1 MATIEYWIQLEN
13 HPWDACPNNVDR
25 MSGMDLKTITG
36 KDKVSVTLNSPGT
49 GVSKPRTMFA
59 PLRDDKGNV
68 IDALILRRYKPP
80 QKADGS
86 DAWTV
91 PDDRKVNPWDLN
103 EQDPTDNGTMGT
115 IPGPVIECNVGDS
128 VVVHFRNLDM
138 RGTIVI
144 VEKCFDFPPPIGRI
158 CFPVPTFQPLPIED
172 RVHSLHPHGF
182 VFEPRSD
189 GAYPLSPPDPDQP
202 VSGGPPPGGEPP
214 VPDESANWAG
224 VPGFSGTLK
233 QGDRVPPGGTFIYR
247 WNTFGW
253 PTTAGVWLY
262 HDHSIC
268 DTENVALGSIGII
281 VIHNPNNTDEE
292 VDIRAGDP
300 NDPSKLDPAFLP
312 GGSPNG
318 SPIQITCFP
327 FPPLPREFSFRVLPG
342 DLVGLGMMEET
353 LSSTLMGDTGGSEM
367 AEPGKRKRA
376 KATEAEEEIGPPVLA
391 RTLQRGNLLLELDEK
406 LARFVRF
413 CFFTYRTPPTKGLY
427 LQLFHTLTG
436 APQTTMGASMLIN
449 GRTFLGNTPTI
460 VTGTST
466 RMRFGVVGMG
476 SDTHTFH
483 IHGHRWIIPGPH
495 GNTPGTI
502 QGSVMDTPVSQFE
515 DTRIFGPA
523 NSFVFTI
530 PGQSGSFMRAGGPGA
545 TEAVGEWHMHC
556 HVLQHM
562 MTGMM
567 GSLLIVNG
575 GELAFQ
581 LPRGVPCPA
590 EVPGGGDGGGGG
602 PQTVTVHVQDFQFS
616 PATVAIKVGDTV
628 HWVWDGNNHSTTA
641 DGGAWDS
648 GVHNSGFT
656 FDHMFMSAGSF
667 PYFCSIHGGPG
678 GQGMHG
684 SVTVS

>member
-1 MATIEYWIQLEN
+1 MATVVYWIQLEN
-13 HPWDACPNNVDR
+13 HPWDPCPNNIDR
-25 MSGMDLKTITG
+25 MSGQDLKTITG
-36 KDKVSVTLNSPGT
+36 KDKVNVTLNSPGT
-49 GVSKPRTMFA
+49 GVSNTRTMFA

-80 QKADGS
+80 RKPDLS

-144 VEKCFDFPPPIGRI
+144 VEQCFDFPLIGRI
-158 CFPVPTFQPLPIED
+158 CFPVPTFQLLQTED

-182 VFEPRSD
+182 VFEPTSD
-189 GAYPLSPPDPDQP
+189 GAYPLSPPDPSQP
-202 VSGGPPPGGEPP
+202 IPASE
-214 VPDESANWAG
+214 AAAWAS
-224 VPGFSGTLK
+224 VPGFSGSLK
-233 QGDRVPPGGTFIYR
+233 QGDRVPPGGTFTYK

-281 VIHNPNNTDEE
+281 VIHNPHNADEE

-312 GGSPNG
+312 GGLENG
-318 SPIQITCFP
+318 SPIRALCFP
-327 FPPLPREFSFRVLPG
+327 FPPLAQDFSFGVLPG
-342 DLVGLGMMEET
+342 DLAGLGVIDEMVPGA
-353 LSSTLMGDTGGSEM
+353 SMGGMASGEM
-367 AEPGKRKRA
+367 TEAGKRKRA
-376 KATEAEEEIGPPVLA
+376 KAAEVEQEIGPPVLA

-406 LARFVRF
+406 LAKIIRI
-413 CFFTYRTPPTKGLY
+413 CLFTYRTPPTKGLY
-427 LQLFHTLTG
+427 LQLFHSLTG

-460 VTGTST
+460 VSGTST

-495 GNTPGTI
+495 GNTFATI

-515 DTRIFGPA
+515 DTRLFGPA

-545 TEAVGEWHMHC
+545 TNPIGEWHMHC

-581 LPRGVPCPA
+581 LPSGVPCPA
-590 EVPGGGDGGGGG
+590 EMPPGGGGAGG
-602 PQTVTVHVQDFQFS
+602 PQTVPVHIQDFKFVPDPVS
-616 PATVAIKVGDTV
+616 IKVGDTV
-628 HWVWDGNNHSTTA
+628 HWVWDNNNHSTTA

-648 GVHNSGFT
+648 GVRNTGDH
-656 FDHMFMSAGSF
+656 FDHTFTSAGTF
-667 PYFCSIHGGPG
+667 PYYCLVHGGPG
-678 GQGMHG
+678 GVGMHS
-684 SVTVS
+684 SVIVS

>member
-1 MATIEYWIQLEN
+1 MANIEYWIQLEN

-36 KDKVSVTLNSPGT
+36 KDKVNVTLNSPGT
-49 GVSKPRTMFA
+49 GVSTTRAMFA

-80 QKADGS
+80 QKQDLS

-138 RGTIVI
+138 RATLVI
-144 VEKCFDFPPPIGRI
+144 QEKCFDLPIIGRI
-158 CFPVPTFQPLPIED
+158 CFPVPTLQPLQIED

-182 VFEPRSD
+182 VFEPTSD
-189 GAYPLSPPDPDQP
+189 GAYPLSPPDPSQP
-202 VSGGPPPGGEPP
+202 VPGGE
-214 VPDESANWAG
+214 AAAWAS
-224 VPGFSGTLK
+224 VPGFSGSLK
-233 QGDRVPPGGTFIYR
+233 QGDRVPPGGTFTYR

-281 VIHNPNNTDEE
+281 VIHNPNNADEE

-318 SPIQITCFP
+318 SPIQVICFP
-327 FPPLPREFSFRVLPG
+327 FPPLSQDLPFRVLPG
-342 DLVGLGMMEET
+342 DLAGLGMIGESVSGMPMDAMEGGEMIET
-353 LSSTLMGDTGGSEM
+353 
-367 AEPGKRKRA
+367 GKRKRA
-376 KATEAEEEIGPPVLA
+376 KATQAEQEIGPPILA
-391 RTLQRGNLLLELDEK
+391 RTLKRDNLILELDEK
-406 LARFVRF
+406 LARIVRI
-413 CFFTYRTPPTKGLY
+413 CFLTYRTPPTKGLY
-427 LQLFHTLTG
+427 LQLFHSLTG
-436 APQTTMGASMLIN
+436 APQTTMGATMLIN

-460 VTGTST
+460 VAGTST

-483 IHGHRWIIPGPH
+483 IHGHRWVIPGPH
-495 GNTPGTI
+495 GNSPGTI

-590 EVPGGGDGGGGG
+590 EIPGGGNGGTGG
-602 PQTVTVHVQDFQFS
+602 PQTVTVHVQDFQFA
-616 PATVAIKVGDTV
+616 PATVAIKVGDTL

-656 FDHMFMSAGSF
+656 FDHMFMSAGTF

>member
-1 MATIEYWIQLEN
+1 MATLEYWIQLEN
-13 HPWDACPNNVDR
+13 HPWDACPNNIDR
-25 MSGMDLKTITG
+25 MSGQDLKTITG
-36 KDKVSVTLNSPGT
+36 KDKINVTLNSPGT
-49 GVSKPRTMFA
+49 GVSKTRTMFA
-59 PLRDDKGNV
+59 PLRDDKGNA

-80 QKADGS
+80 QKPDLS

-138 RGTIVI
+138 RATLVI
-144 VEKCFDFPPPIGRI
+144 VEKCFDLPLIGRI
-158 CFPVPTFQPLPIED
+158 CFPVPTLQPLQVED

-182 VFEPRSD
+182 VFEPTSD
-189 GAYPLSPPDPDQP
+189 GAYPLSPPDPSQP
-202 VSGGPPPGGEPP
+202 IPASE
-214 VPDESANWAG
+214 AAAWAS
-224 VPGFSGTLK
+224 VPGFSGSLK
-233 QGDRVPPGGTFIYR
+233 QGDRVPPGGTFTYK

-268 DTENVALGSIGII
+268 DTENVALGAIGII
-281 VIHNPNNTDEE
+281 VIHNPTNADEE

-300 NDPSKLDPAFLP
+300 SDPSKLDPAFLP

-327 FPPLPREFSFRVLPG
+327 FPALPRDFPFRVLPG
-342 DLVGLGMMEET
+342 DLAGLGVIGETVSGMSMAGMESGEMTET
-353 LSSTLMGDTGGSEM
+353 
-367 AEPGKRKRA
+367 GKRKRA
-376 KATEAEEEIGPPVLA
+376 KATEAQEEIGPPVLA

-427 LQLFHTLTG
+427 LQLFHSLTG

-483 IHGHRWIIPGPH
+483 IHGHRWVIPGPH

-530 PGQSGSFMRAGGPGA
+530 PGQPGSFMRAGGPGA

-575 GELAFQ
+575 GELAFL
-581 LPRGVPCPA
+581 LPHGVPCPA
-590 EVPGGGDGGGGG
+590 EVPGGGNGGGGG

-628 HWVWDGNNHSTTA
+628 HWVWDGNDHSTTA

-656 FDHMFMSAGSF
+656 FDHMFMSAGTF

>member
-13 HPWDACPNNVDR
+13 HPWDACPNNIDR
-25 MSGMDLKTITG
+25 MSGQDLKTITG
-36 KDKVSVTLNSPGT
+36 KDKVNVTLNSPGT
-49 GVSKPRTMFA
+49 GISSTRTMFA
-59 PLRDDKGNV
+59 PLLDDKGNV

-80 QKADGS
+80 QKPDLS
-86 DAWTV
+86 DAWTL

-103 EQDPTDNGTMGT
+103 EQDPTDSGTMGT

-138 RGTIVI
+138 RGTTLIVQ
-144 VEKCFDFPPPIGRI
+144 KCFDFPPIGEI
-158 CFPVPTFQPLPIED
+158 CFPVPTFQLLQTED

-182 VFEPRSD
+182 VFEPTSD
-189 GAYPLSPPDPDQP
+189 GAYPLSPPDPAQP
-202 VSGGPPPGGEPP
+202 IPPSE
-214 VPDESANWAG
+214 AAAWAS
-224 VPGFSGTLK
+224 VPGFSGNLK
-233 QGDRVPPGGTFIYR
+233 QGDRVPPGGTFTYQ

-268 DTENVALGSIGII
+268 DAENVALGSIGII
-281 VIHNPNNTDEE
+281 VIHNPTNADDE

-300 NDPSKLDPAFLP
+300 SDPSKLDPTFLP

-327 FPPLPREFSFRVLPG
+327 FREFGVLPG
-342 DLVGLGMMEET
+342 DLAGLGVIGETIPGMSMPGMESGEMTET
-353 LSSTLMGDTGGSEM
+353 
-367 AEPGKRKRA
+367 GKRKRA

-406 LARFVRF
+406 LARIIRI
-413 CFFTYRTPPTKGLY
+413 CLFTYRTPPTKGLY
-427 LQLFHTLTG
+427 LQLFHSMTG
-436 APQTTMGASMLIN
+436 APQTSMGASMLIN

-460 VTGTST
+460 VSGTST

-495 GNTPGTI
+495 GDTLATI

-545 TEAVGEWHMHC
+545 TNSVGEWHMHC

-581 LPRGVPCPA
+581 LPRGVPCPQ
-590 EVPGGGDGGGGG
+590 ETPGGGGGGG
-602 PQTVTVHVQDFQFS
+602 PQTVPVHVQDFQFS
-616 PATVAIKVGDTV
+616 PANVTVKVGDTV
-628 HWVWDGNNHSTTA
+628 HWIWDGNNHSTTA

-656 FDHMFMSAGSF
+656 FDHMFMLAGSF
-667 PYFCSIHGGPG
+667 PYYCSIHGGPG

-684 SVTVS
+684 TVTVNP